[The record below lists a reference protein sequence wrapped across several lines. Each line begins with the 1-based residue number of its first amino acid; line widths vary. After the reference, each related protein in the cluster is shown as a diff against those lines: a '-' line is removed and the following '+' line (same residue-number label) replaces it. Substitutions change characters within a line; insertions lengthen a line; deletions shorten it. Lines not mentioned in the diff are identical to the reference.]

1 MILIVGSTGTVG
13 RSVAQKL
20 HTRGKDV
27 RALVRPGAAQE
38 KRKPLEVA
46 GIPLVPGDLKDPAAL
61 RAACEGVT
69 TVISTASA
77 TISRGEGDTIESVDR
92 DGQLSLVD
100 AARAAGV
107 RHFIY
112 LSFSGNMAIPSPL
125 HDAKRRVEQRLK
137 ESGMLYTILRP
148 SVFMEVWLSPHAGFD
163 PLGGR
168 VRIFGTG
175 EAPVSVISSSDVAEY
190 LAACVDNPAVHDQ
203 VIELGGPD
211 SVSFNAVV
219 SLFERAIGRSVERQ
233 FVPEAALEQQLA
245 AAVDPLQKT
254 LAALA
259 LGVAR
264 GDAIDSSDA
273 LAKAR
278 IRLTPVSAYV
288 ERVVGRET

>member
-13 RSVAQKL
+13 RSVAEKL
-20 HTRGKDV
+20 HARGKVV

-38 KRKPLEVA
+38 KRRPLEGA
-46 GIPLVPGDLKDPAAL
+46 GIPLVIGDLKDPASL

-77 TISRGEGDTIESVDR
+77 TISRSEGDTIDSVDR
-92 DGQLSLVD
+92 DGQLSLVA
-100 AARAAGV
+100 AARQAGV

-112 LSFSGNMAIPSPL
+112 LSFSGNMDIPSPL
-125 HDAKRRVEQRLK
+125 QEAKRSVERRLK

-148 SVFMEVWLSPHAGFD
+148 SVFMEVWLSPHAGFA
-163 PLGGR
+163 PVGGS

-175 EAPVSVISSSDVAEY
+175 EAPVSMISSSDVAEY
-190 LAACVDNPAVHDQ
+190 LAACVDNPAVHNQ
-203 VIELGGPD
+203 VIELGGPEP
-211 SVSFNAVV
+211 VSFNAVV
-219 SLFERAIGRSVERQ
+219 SLFERALGRSVERQ
-233 FVPEAALEQQLA
+233 FIPEAALEQQLA
-245 AAVDPLQKT
+245 TAADPLQKT

-264 GDAIDSSDA
+264 GDAIDNAPA

-278 IRLTPVSAYV
+278 IPLTPVRDYV
-288 ERVVGRET
+288 DRVVRI